1 MTSNL
6 EVKPE
11 MGTGNCC
18 PANQTLV
25 HYAKHVANEFSTDT
39 RNIIHLPCVLLYLA
53 G

>member
-11 MGTGNCC
+11 MGLGTCC
-18 PANQTLV
+18 PVNQGLIY
-25 HYAKHVANEFSTDT
+25 YAKHVANEFSTDT
-39 RNIIHLPCVLLYLA
+39 RNTICLPCVLLYLA